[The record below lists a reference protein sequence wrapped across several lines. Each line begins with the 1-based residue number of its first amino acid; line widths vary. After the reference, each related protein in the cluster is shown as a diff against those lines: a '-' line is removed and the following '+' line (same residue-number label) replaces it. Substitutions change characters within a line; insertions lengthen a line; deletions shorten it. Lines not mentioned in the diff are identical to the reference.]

1 VFFNLRLNE
10 LGMVSVQLSE
20 STFIIDAD
28 QAAVP
33 GYIRHQDCHK
43 SAFDFLTGH
52 S

>member
-1 VFFNLRLNE
+1 
-10 LGMVSVQLSE
+10 MVSVQLSQGA
-20 STFIIDAD
+20 FIIDAY

-33 GYIRHQDCHK
+33 GHIRHQDCHK